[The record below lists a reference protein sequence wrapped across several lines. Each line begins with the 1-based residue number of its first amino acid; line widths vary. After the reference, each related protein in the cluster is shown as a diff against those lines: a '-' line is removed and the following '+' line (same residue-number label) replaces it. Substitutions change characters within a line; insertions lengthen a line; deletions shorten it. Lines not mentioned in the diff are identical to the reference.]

1 MVWTRR
7 FPHTDPDVPGDMPI
21 LIVEDNHEMRRTIRA
36 IVAGLAQRIEA
47 RIRVGGHAPWGHANP
62 GRRALMKF
70 AIAHRGELE

>member
-1 MVWTRR
+1 MVWTQR

-36 IVAGLAQRIEA
+36 IVAGLPQRIKA